1 MVLYYCKHV
10 DGESRH
16 SREGSGSSARSGNS
30 HSRQNSRDKGNHS
43 HSRQG
48 SQELV
53 DMNSQA
59 TVLNCSVSSSSSSKS
74 LKTESKAVRERLS
87 PSKNIEIYATLPK
100 NKKGQGSRSSPKGK
114 NSIED
119 EEYLMKERPGRSLLG
134 NRSKPVPKKEVEKR
148 TRSEE
153 RSSKSGKEM
162 KPAMTS
168 SASTKD
174 KDKELKDVKKQ
185 GKPEEK
191 QNKKQHKIRRKLLMG
206 GLMRRKNRSMPDLR
220 EDENDA
226 NKESSCKIVKET
238 SKDDSMVDSKTIIRS
253 NLGAGYLS
261 EGNLEY
267 AGNPNLER
275 SKLMRKSFHGSKL
288 LQLSKVP
295 PPPPLRTTSQ
305 LSKTDRIQK
314 DSLCNAAETTV
325 YANSHGYSSRNT
337 EPSSLPLLP
346 PRNLAFRES
355 NAETDA
361 ITYSNGGFL
370 FSQPSLLSSNTLVT
384 KALIHN
390 EPSFQSL
397 SSTAVTDKP
406 VFVPLSSSLPPP
418 LPPAACFS
426 SNKMD
431 DSNFQLPPYP
441 SPVHSALHSRQA
453 SEEFPPPPTSLPIS
467 ANDNVAES
475 TFLAML
481 RDKCEKMSM
490 DEKADIERGK
500 KSLSCGGEN
509 WLRELQIKQ
518 AERKKAAAA
527 NVTAVTDTTVQDM
540 NDSTCVKDLKCR
552 FEQMGIDEVDCV
564 SKVNAKGERL
574 PLAHGFNT
582 EKYEPFSNLKSS
594 VSKDNFDEDK
604 NADSIK
610 RKTGKK
616 KNVTFCEQVVL
627 VATADDEESDS
638 YIPNPILERVL
649 RTVLHKETNS
659 VEGKEHAVHSVVPLK
674 RTDSWRISKGLP
686 LKPCIENKD
695 ISNLPSLPLKE
706 PKLPPRTSGH
716 HGGIDSN
723 LKTLPNQ
730 LCENPV
736 SLPLPSES
744 SIENVFD
751 EGDGVRLSASLHQE
765 QPQRQ
770 SLQTQY
776 QNQKQNLHSSYA
788 TSITY
793 SPTYM
798 SASSICAPSE
808 LQYHHKD
815 NEYSATNSKSS
826 SFTEPVDDIC
836 HAYSES
842 HHEKVA
848 PSGTKQVNRKS
859 NYSPVCH
866 REVSSLQNGSLYS
879 GYSYQQC
886 SSNNSSSY
894 QPMSLQYYPSQ
905 HKFSPQIN
913 YKDQVDTKNS
923 PLMLNSNGNNSE
935 SSNNGGISYSS
946 SLMRQNSN
954 VSSYIQQPSP
964 SHDAWKVPTC
974 NVSPV
979 VMTLSSSPQNF
990 KSHSQQQ
997 YFNEDANSQ
1006 KINNGALVSTLSN
1019 FGSDDSNGSTIGTLY
1034 TLNNDTFA
1042 LRNTL
1047 KNGTQS
1053 SYHTQQL
1060 IPGEHHSLNPNSSH
1074 QISMIH
1080 HHSSAETSQFSILNQ
1095 NIGSISPNIHHASNH
1110 HQSLPPNLN
1119 SMQHQQPLNYC
1130 NSSPN
1135 SSGVQQMSANNQI
1148 TCTTAISTISTSNTI
1163 TTPPCLYLSVS
1174 PSTQSSQSLLK
1185 NSNGNGPYSS
1195 RTKQIVASNVNATS
1209 PIYHSQS
1216 NGSVPTFPQTSCG
1229 SHMSNLPHHIQC
1241 SPSVIHQS
1249 KSLNNTGNVAHQLN
1263 HTFNVNSNAQNLA
1276 NSYQAHHVSSNSSNS
1291 SSCDSLSSRTSTT
1304 IQTYQCVPHNSP
1316 AYELHTRSSNCNG
1329 STGLPS
1335 YQHVSLAHSS
1345 NTKCPSYQSSSK
1357 VGSSYRSNVPPVYQH
1372 PPPPPSSNTNNK
1384 SNVYQRAP
1392 TPNQQMK
1399 PDCNFP
1405 PARYSAAYQHSSLPK
1420 PVEIKKTNGSVAVTG
1435 GNVGVG
1441 VNNSIDVVPC
1451 NLCRKKQISPPSVYC
1466 ADCDFYISRF
1476 KQKI

>member
-1 MVLYYCKHV
+1 MVFYSCKHV

-16 SREGSGSSARSGNS
+16 SREGSGSSAARSGNS

-53 DMNSQA
+53 DMNSHA
-59 TVLNCSVSSSSSSKS
+59 AVLNCSVSSSSSSKS
-74 LKTESKAVRERLS
+74 LKAESKAVRERLS

-100 NKKGQGSRSSPKGK
+100 SKKGQGSRSSPKGK
-114 NSIED
+114 NLIED

-134 NRSKPVPKKEVEKR
+134 NRSKSVPKKDVEKR

-153 RSSKSGKEM
+153 RSSKSGKEV
-162 KPAMTS
+162 KPAITN
-168 SASTKD
+168 SATTKD
-174 KDKELKDVKKQ
+174 KEKELKDVKKH
-185 GKPEEK
+185 GKLEEK

-253 NLGAGYLS
+253 NLSAGYLS

-314 DSLCNAAETTV
+314 DSLYNAAETTV

-346 PRNLAFRES
+346 PRNSAFREGGT
-355 NAETDA
+355 ETNA

-390 EPSFQSL
+390 EPNFQSL

-406 VFVPLSSSLPPP
+406 VVIPSSSSLPPP

-426 SNKMD
+426 NNKMD

-441 SPVHSALHSRQA
+441 SPIHSALHSRQA
-453 SEEFPPPPTSLPIS
+453 SEEFPPPPMSLPIS
-467 ANDNVAES
+467 ADDNVVES

-500 KSLSCGGEN
+500 KSLSCGGES

-518 AERKKAAAA
+518 AERKRAAVT
-527 NVTAVTDTTVQDM
+527 NVTSVTDTTVQCV

-552 FEQMGIDEVDCV
+552 FEQMGVDEVDCV
-564 SKVNAKGERL
+564 SKVNAKDERPAL
-574 PLAHGFNT
+574 THGFNT
-582 EKYEPFSNLKSS
+582 EKYESFSNLKSS

-604 NADSIK
+604 NADFIK

-627 VATADDEESDS
+627 VATADDEESDG

-649 RTVLHKETNS
+649 RTVLHKETNP

-686 LKPCIENKD
+686 LKPCVENED
-695 ISNLPSLPLKE
+695 IANVPALPSKE
-706 PKLPPRTSGH
+706 PKLPPRTSNH

-723 LKTLPNQ
+723 LKTLRN
-730 LCENPV
+730 LSCENPV

-744 SIENVFD
+744 SIENLFD
-751 EGDGVRLSASLHQE
+751 EVDGGRLSAPLHQE

-770 SLQTQY
+770 SLQNQY
-776 QNQKQNLHSSYA
+776 QNQKQNFYSSYA
-788 TSITY
+788 ASVTY

-808 LQYHHKD
+808 PEYHHKD

-826 SFTEPVDDIC
+826 ALTESVDDMC
-836 HAYSES
+836 HAYLES
-842 HHEKVA
+842 YNEKVA

-866 REVSSLQNGSLYS
+866 REISSLQNGSLYS

-905 HKFSPQIN
+905 HRFSPQIH
-913 YKDQVDTKNS
+913 YKDQVDTKSS

-935 SSNNGGISYSS
+935 SSDSGGTSYSS

-954 VSSYIQQPSP
+954 VNSYIRQPSP

-974 NVSPV
+974 SVSPV
-979 VMTLSSSPQNF
+979 VMTSSSSPQNF

-997 YFNEDANSQ
+997 YFNDDANSQ
-1006 KINNGALVSTLSN
+1006 KINSGPLVPALSN
-1019 FGSDDSNGSTIGTLY
+1019 FGSGGSNGSTIGAPY
-1034 TLNNDTFA
+1034 TPTNDTFA

-1053 SYHTQQL
+1053 SHHTQQL
-1060 IPGEHHSLNPNSSH
+1060 ITSQHHSRNPNSSH
-1074 QISMIH
+1074 QTSMIH
-1080 HHSSAETSQFSILNQ
+1080 HHSSAETNQFNILNQ
-1095 NIGSISPNIHHASNH
+1095 NVSSMSPNIHHASNH

-1119 SMQHQQPLNYC
+1119 GVQHQQPLNY
-1130 NSSPN
+1130 NSSSPN
-1135 SSGVQQMSANNQI
+1135 SSGVQQMSAISQVS
-1148 TCTTAISTISTSNTI
+1148 CTTAISTSSASNTV
-1163 TTPPCLYLSVS
+1163 TTPPCLYPSVS

-1185 NSNGNGPYSS
+1185 NSNGSTPYSS
-1195 RTKQIVASNVNATS
+1195 RTKQTPASNVNATS

-1216 NGSVPTFPQTSCG
+1216 NGNVPTFPQTSCG
-1229 SHMSNLPHHIQC
+1229 SHMSNLPHHTQC
-1241 SPSVIHQS
+1241 SPPVIPHQS
-1249 KSLNNTGNVAHQLN
+1249 NLLNNTGNVAHQLN
-1263 HTFNVNSNAQNLA
+1263 HTFNVNPHAQNLT
-1276 NSYQAHHVSSNSSNS
+1276 NSYQTHHVSSNS
-1291 SSCDSLSSRTSTT
+1291 SSCDSLSSRPSTVS
-1304 IQTYQCVPHNSP
+1304 QPYQSVPHNSP
-1316 AYELHTRSSNCNG
+1316 AYELHTRSSSNG
-1329 STGLPS
+1329 STGLPN
-1335 YQHVSLAHSS
+1335 YQHVSSAHSS
-1345 NTKCPSYQSSSK
+1345 NTNCPSYQSSSK

-1372 PPPPPSSNTNNK
+1372 PPPPPPSNSNNK
-1384 SNVYQRAP
+1384 SNVYQRVP

-1405 PARYSAAYQHSSLPK
+1405 PARYSAAYHHSSLPK
-1420 PVEIKKTNGSVAVTG
+1420 PVEIKKTNGCVAITG
-1435 GNVGVG
+1435 GNVGAG